1 MNAFPS
7 RKGWIKTAFREH
19 WLPLVL
25 LVVPIVLVVWGTEL
39 ESTPFLFILPVAAF
53 VIGFVLRPRHVW
65 LVWLGAVV
73 IQWVAMGVLGKY
85 VDPEDETVLS
95 LILEAFA
102 WMAIGVLLP
111 VWLGRTVRKITA
123 QNRPSNPNAPGS
135 RI

>member
-1 MNAFPS
+1 MNAFSS
-7 RKGWIKTAFREH
+7 REGWINTAVREH

-25 LVVPIVLVVWGTEL
+25 LVVPIGLVVWGTEL
-39 ESTPFLFILPVAAF
+39 ESTSFLFILPVAAF
-53 VIGFVLRPRHVW
+53 VIGLVLRPRHVW

-73 IQWVAMGVLGKY
+73 VQWVAMGVFGKY

-95 LILEAFA
+95 LIIEAFA

-111 VWLGRTVRKITA
+111 VWLGRTVRKITD
-123 QNRPSNPNAPGS
+123 QNRPSHRNAPES

>member
-1 MNAFPS
+1 M
-7 RKGWIKTAFREH
+7 
-19 WLPLVL
+19 
-25 LVVPIVLVVWGTEL
+25 

-73 IQWVAMGVLGKY
+73 IQWVGMGVLGKY
-85 VDPEDETVLS
+85 VDPEDETVFS

>member
-1 MNAFPS
+1 MNAFPG
-7 RKGWIKTAFREH
+7 REGWITTAVREH

-25 LVVPIVLVVWGTEL
+25 LVVPIGLVVWGTEL

-65 LVWLGAVV
+65 LVWLGAIV

-111 VWLGRTVRKITA
+111 VWLGRTLRKTTG
-123 QNRPSNPNAPGS
+123 QSRPNNPNAPES
-135 RI
+135 RA